1 MFEFTIRTRMV
12 RSDGEKE
19 EPVNAEVIV
28 VGCLV
33 VVALVHSVL
42 GEARILR
49 PLLGSAWSIGMSRRA
64 AEQILRFAWHLTS
77 IAWLA
82 LAAIVAG
89 GEPLLLVA
97 IMALWS
103 AGVIF
108 VMLRAHLAWPLFL
121 LAGLAALRADGS
133 LDSAWLRA
141 GAIATAVA
149 LLVAAA
155 LHVYWAGGGRWMLD
169 RAAPATG
176 RSGRRFQPGPVP
188 TLLVAVALAGL
199 AALIIAVA
207 EGRGPSA
214 LRWLVGAGAGALAL
228 RAVGDTRVA
237 GFTKTVRDT
246 PFARADDRW
255 FTPLVVFLALGTL
268 GALTI

>member
-1 MFEFTIRTRMV
+1 M
-12 RSDGEKE
+12 
-19 EPVNAEVIV
+19 NAELIV
-28 VGCLV
+28 VVCLV
-33 VVALVHSVL
+33 TLAIAHSVL

-49 PLLGSAWSIGMSRRA
+49 PLFASTWSIELSRRA
-64 AEQILRFAWHLTS
+64 TERVLRFAWHLTS

-89 GEPLLLVA
+89 GDPLPLVA
-97 IMALWS
+97 TMALWS
-103 AGVIF
+103 AGVVF
-108 VMLRAHLAWPLFL
+108 VMLRSHLSWPLFL

-141 GAIATAVA
+141 GAIATAIA
-149 LLVAAA
+149 LLGAAA

-169 RAAPATG
+169 RAAPTTG
-176 RSGRRFQPGPVP
+176 PSGRRFQPGPVP

-199 AALIIAVA
+199 AALIIAVS
-207 EGRGPSA
+207 ERRGPSE
-214 LRWLVGAGAGALAL
+214 LRWLVGIGAGALAL

-255 FTPLVVFLALGTL
+255 FTPLVVFLAVGTL